1 MLAITLTLLHGT
13 FHGGSADDTVPAGG
27 RVDGE
32 WPPSPARLF
41 CALVAA
47 EGTRDRCQL
56 TSGEELSWL
65 ERLPPPDIH
74 ASAPEDVFVSRLQD
88 RYVVVDATEDGAVQ
102 DYPARQARLV
112 RRGVRQSPR
121 DARITYVW
129 PDASP
134 SSGQLAA
141 LRVRAARVGYLGC
154 ADTPAMLAVSDRL
167 PDGLGGHWRAE
178 RSSRM
183 TLPVPYPGFLRALDA
198 SYDAWVGG
206 VKTRR
211 AWIRTER
218 VGYLPPGVAT
228 AKPQQ
233 QRPSLIWLRL
243 DRAVDGGN
251 LLAVTDTLRQAVLDH
266 VQRLLPDAEVPDVLH
281 GHRPPGEKGPQARFL
296 ALPDV
301 GHRHADGRLLGA
313 AVWLPPQTDPDLVQ
327 AVRTAVA
334 RLCGER
340 LVAPGRFDLGLSV
353 FGGEPRPWA
362 ANPRRWTR
370 LARRWVTATP
380 IVHERWIKHG
390 PGLAEITRWCR
401 HADLPTPVV
410 DARLT
415 RFPTLPGA
423 LDLHP
428 RRVTRPGRESRPYP
442 YSHAVIE
449 FAEPVEGPV
458 VIGRSR
464 QLGLGLMAPADP
476 AGPKDGGS

>member
-1 MLAITLTLLHGT
+1 MFAVTVTLLHGT
-13 FHGGSADDTVPAGG
+13 FHGGSPDDTVSAG
-27 RVDGE
+27 RQATGE

-47 EGTRDRCQL
+47 EGTRARCQL

-65 ERLPPPDIH
+65 ENQPAPDIY
-74 ASAPEDVFVSRLQD
+74 ASPPEDVLVSRLRD
-88 RYVVVDATEDGAVQ
+88 RYVVVDAAAEGAVQ

-112 RRGVRQSPR
+112 RRGVRQSPQ
-121 DARITYVW
+121 DPRITYAW
-129 PDASP
+129 PEVKPSP
-134 SSGQLAA
+134 GQLAA

-154 ADTPAMLAVSDRL
+154 ADTPVMVVVSDHL
-167 PDGLGGHWRAE
+167 PDDLGALWRVG
-178 RSSRM
+178 RSSSI
-183 TLPVPYPGFLRALDA
+183 TLPVPYPGFLQALDD

-206 VKTRR
+206 AKVRR
-211 AWIRTER
+211 SWIRTQR
-218 VGYLPPGVAT
+218 VGYLPAGNAVSTPR
-228 AKPQQ
+228 PE
-233 QRPSLIWLRL
+233 RPSVIWLRL
-243 DRAVDGGN
+243 DRAVGGGK

-266 VQRLLPDAEVPDVLH
+266 VQRLLPGGEVPDVLH
-281 GHRPPGEKGPQARFL
+281 GHRPHGAEGPQAWFL

-301 GHRHADGRLLGA
+301 GHSRADGRLLGA
-313 AVWLPPQTDPDLVQ
+313 AVWLPPSTDPDLVQ

-340 LVAPGRFDLGLSV
+340 LVAPGRFDLELSV
-353 FGGEPRPWA
+353 FGGERRPWA

-380 IVHERWIKHG
+380 IVHERWTKHG
-390 PGLAEITRWCR
+390 PGLAEIMRWCR
-401 HADLPTPVV
+401 HAYVPTPVV
-410 DARLT
+410 DAHLT
-415 RFPTLPGA
+415 RFPALPGA

-428 RRVTRPGRESRPYP
+428 SQVTRSGRERRP

-476 AGPKDGGS
+476 AEPRGGGS